1 MRKFMLLIAITVALQ
16 VSQTTTAAKVDRSLS
31 GVIYFTNNTPANV
44 DQFPIEL
51 FRRKPKR
58 RIVATRPNGKSEFK
72 LDGLEARPYLLKITW
87 PGRCVLWYRVN
98 LTKRSRPDTRI
109 IMDVECAHRNG
120 SIQDLQEN

>member
-1 MRKFMLLIAITVALQ
+1 LLVIAATIAPQ
-16 VSQTTTAAKVDRSLS
+16 VFQTTASAKVDRSLS

-58 RIVATRPNGKSEFK
+58 RIVSTKPNGKSQFN
-72 LDGLEARPYLLKITW
+72 LTGLEARQYLLKITW
-87 PGRCVLWYRVN
+87 PERCVLWYRVN
-98 LTKRSRPDTRI
+98 LAKRSRLDARI